1 MPLARKRFQAIAWC
15 LHRPDFDAY
24 SVYFQ
29 NRPLFGDFH
38 RFIQV
43 IYLQQDI
50 IENARTCLTPVLI
63 LGRGG
68 TMPKKNGTHVQK
80 ITDDAMGPSLPE
92 FYRGP
97 NPFLHSMILFVV
109 CMLVHLLVT
118 YRVCMLVCIYILLGG
133 MS

>member
-1 MPLARKRFQAIAWC
+1 
-15 LHRPDFDAY
+15 
-24 SVYFQ
+24 
-29 NRPLFGDFH
+29 
-38 RFIQV
+38 
-43 IYLQQDI
+43 
-50 IENARTCLTPVLI
+50 
-63 LGRGG
+63 
-68 TMPKKNGTHVQK
+68 MPKKNGTHVQK

-109 CMLVHLLVT
+109 CMLVRLLVT